1 LVSQVASIGNGTMTG
16 PQVRECILVN
26 ARLFS
31 ASRAEHIMAMPA
43 AQRRWSAGEVRQ
55 LIAESPLSTPRYEL
69 VDGELLVTPS
79 PNAPHQRAV
88 FLLARALDEYLE
100 RNPIGVMYT
109 SPFDVELE
117 PDTIVQPDV
126 FVLPMRE
133 AERVRKEMPA
143 RELLV
148 AAEVLSPNSS
158 RGDRVTK
165 RPLYGRRV
173 PEYWIV
179 DLDARIVERW
189 PLHARQPEII
199 VDMLEWHP
207 TGTLEHF
214 RLDLSKYFAAVF
226 GERQQRDDAR

>member
-1 LVSQVASIGNGTMTG
+1 
-16 PQVRECILVN
+16 VRICILVD
-26 ARLFS
+26 ACLPSVR
-31 ASRAEHIMAMPA
+31 RAEHIMAMPA
-43 AQRRWSAGEVRQ
+43 AQRRWTAGEVRQ

-69 VDGELLVTPS
+69 VEGELLVTPS

-88 FLLARALDEYLE
+88 FLLARALDDYLE
-100 RNPIGVMYT
+100 RNPIGEMYT

-126 FVLPMRE
+126 FVLPPRE
-133 AERVRKEMPA
+133 ADRVRKEMPA

-148 AAEVLSPNSS
+148 AAEVLSPSSS

-173 PEYWIV
+173 PEYWIL
-179 DLDARIVERW
+179 DLDARLVERW

-199 VDMLEWHP
+199 VSILEWQP
-207 TGTLEHF
+207 TDAAEPF
-214 RLDLSKYFAAVF
+214 RLDLASYFAAVF
-226 GERQQRDDAR
+226 GERKG

>member
-1 LVSQVASIGNGTMTG
+1 MRALK
-16 PQVRECILVN
+16 VRDCILLD
-26 ARLFS
+26 ARLLS

-88 FLLARALDEYLE
+88 FLLARALNEYLE
-100 RNPIGVMYT
+100 QCRIGEMYM

-126 FVLPMRE
+126 FVLPMPE

-148 AAEVLSPNSS
+148 AAEVLSPSSS

-173 PEYWIV
+173 PEYWIF
-179 DLDARIVERW
+179 DLDARLVERW
-189 PLHARQPEII
+189 PLHALQPEII
-199 VDMLEWHP
+199 VNILEWQAMDAAEP
-207 TGTLEHF
+207 F
-214 RLDLSKYFAAVF
+214 RLDLASYFAAVF
-226 GERQQRDDAR
+226 GERKG

>member
-1 LVSQVASIGNGTMTG
+1 M
-16 PQVRECILVN
+16 RKCILVD
-26 ARLFS
+26 ACLPSVR
-31 ASRAEHIMAMPA
+31 RAEHIMAMPA
-43 AQRRWSAGEVRQ
+43 AQRRWTAGEVRQ

-69 VDGELLVTPS
+69 VEGELLVTPS

-88 FLLARALDEYLE
+88 FLLARALDDYLE
-100 RNPIGVMYT
+100 RNPIGEMYT

-126 FVLPMRE
+126 FVLPPRE
-133 AERVRKEMPA
+133 ADRVRKEMPA

-148 AAEVLSPNSS
+148 AAEVLSPSSS

-173 PEYWIV
+173 PEYWIL
-179 DLDARIVERW
+179 DLDARLVERW

-199 VDMLEWHP
+199 VSILEWQP
-207 TGTLEHF
+207 TDAAEPF
-214 RLDLSKYFAAVF
+214 RLDLASYFAAVF
-226 GERQQRDDAR
+226 GERKG